1 LATAT
6 GAGGASLDLPAV
18 LKVDTMNDSRRLHA
32 KLLDHIPAAVVVS
45 DGQGRIVYCN
55 HEARQLYG
63 CAEGG
68 AVPSELVEL
77 AQHAERW
84 EGELKVAGHRVHC
97 RASPVQGST
106 GQRVGTM
113 TVSLPRHGS
122 RADTLGKDLTEVG
135 RRIAVARNAAG
146 LTQEELANRLGV
158 TRRSVQGY
166 EAGSVA
172 PFRHLD
178 VLSQVL
184 GRSSAWFLL
193 EGPAASDEALQEAL
207 RQHRLTLERDL
218 RRIVREEVAAI
229 R

>member
-1 LATAT
+1 
-6 GAGGASLDLPAV
+6 
-18 LKVDTMNDSRRLHA
+18 MNDSRRLQA

-45 DGQGRIVYCN
+45 DAQHRIVYCN
-55 HEARQLYG
+55 LEARELYG

-68 AVPSELVEL
+68 EVPSELVE
-77 AQHAERW
+77 AAKHAERW
-84 EGELKVAGHRVHC
+84 EGKLTVAGHLVHC
-97 RASPVQGST
+97 RASPVEDAA

-113 TVSLPRHGS
+113 TVSLPRHRS
-122 RADTLGKDLTEVG
+122 RAGSLGRQLDEVG
-135 RRIAVARNAAG
+135 RRIALARNAAG
-146 LTQEELANRLGV
+146 LTQEELANSLGV

-166 EAGSVA
+166 EAGRVA

-178 VLSQVL
+178 RLSEL
-184 GRSSAWFLL
+184 FGRSTSWFLL
-193 EGPAASDEALQEAL
+193 GEPAASNEQALREAL